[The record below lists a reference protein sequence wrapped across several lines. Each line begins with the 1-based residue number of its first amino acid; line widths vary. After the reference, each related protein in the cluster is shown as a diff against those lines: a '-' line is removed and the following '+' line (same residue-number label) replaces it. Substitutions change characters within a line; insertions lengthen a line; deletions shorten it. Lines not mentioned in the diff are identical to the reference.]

1 MANETL
7 KQQLLGLHQA
17 LAAGEPLD
25 PEMVALL
32 QVLDADIRAALA
44 QTPSPAQASSLTQSQ
59 PQITAGLTSRA
70 QEISAR
76 FAAQHPHLEP
86 VLRELTDKLQRI
98 GI

>member
-1 MANETL
+1 MATEIL
-7 KQQLLGLHQA
+7 KQQLLQLHTA

-25 PEMVALL
+25 PEMVTLL
-32 QVLDADIRAALA
+32 QLLDMDIRAALSN
-44 QTPSPAQASSLTQSQ
+44 TPPEMEQHRLDAT
-59 PQITAGLTSRA
+59 GLTTRA

-86 VLRELTDKLQRI
+86 VLRELTDTLQRI